1 MECYCQKKQNHTA
14 GGATLLCSILIKKK
28 QKRLKNVQE
37 NLNNMITKLHTFFFF
52 FKEKESYTNSLLNRL
67 NVSDIFRTEYVSG
80 NVPCLPMIVWEED
93 NERLHDL

>member
-1 MECYCQKKQNHTA
+1 MLLPKKKNRTIQQGVLHLYA
-14 GGATLLCSILIKKK
+14 VFWKKK

-52 FKEKESYTNSLLNRL
+52 FKAKESYTNSLLNRL

>member
-1 MECYCQKKQNHTA
+1 MQY
-14 GGATLLCSILIKKK
+14 SDKKK
-28 QKRLKNVQE
+28 TETPEKCSGEFEQHDNETSHL
-37 NLNNMITKLHTFFFF
+37 FFFF